1 MRYKKIKEIYTENY
15 RGEIYVKK
23 ENTKQKLLR
32 IEFENDLIYMEGTKK
47 QILVKLKELEM
58 LIKELL
64 KEENKKG
71 GNYE

>member
-1 MRYKKIKEIYTENY
+1 MRYEKVKEIHTENY
-15 RGEIYVKK
+15 KGEIYVKK
-23 ENTKQKLLR
+23 ENTKHKLLR
-32 IEFENDLIYMEGTKK
+32 IEFENDLIYIEGTKK

-71 GNYE
+71 ENNE